1 MTSTTF
7 PSRAEDLTSEW
18 LTDILRA
25 SGVSDDVT
33 VSGVSVAPVSDPG
46 QTSQAVRI
54 ALEYEKAGPEAP
66 SSLIGKFPTEFE
78 QARTYAQS
86 AGAYLKEVQFFR
98 IIAPSAGNLVPRC
111 FAAEIDEESH
121 DFVLILEDL
130 ADLQV
135 GKTFDFDSYVGNS
148 SLMLERLAPFHARWW
163 NHPDL
168 ETFDWIPR
176 PGTAAYT
183 EYMRMGE
190 EWLSACL
197 PPVKQAFEKYMSD
210 DAWGVI
216 EKFLSSYGDLTE
228 YASKHP
234 RFPLTITHGDLHQKQ
249 CFFPTGRD
257 DRFAVIDWQ
266 GVGINVAAADVV
278 RALLFEPE
286 RRRAHENGMVARYH
300 SLLVK
305 NGVGDYSV
313 EELWEDIRLSSL
325 AVAELF
331 IAAIAQT
338 DTDLLTAKAAEKG
351 VDAYEVILTW
361 LGSALDDWGVGQAL
375 DRLLARARATGGA
388 GTA

>member
-1 MTSTTF
+1 
-7 PSRAEDLTSEW
+7 
-18 LTDILRA
+18 
-25 SGVSDDVT
+25 
-33 VSGVSVAPVSDPG
+33 
-46 QTSQAVRI
+46 
-54 ALEYEKAGPEAP
+54 
-66 SSLIGKFPTEFE
+66 
-78 QARTYAQS
+78 
-86 AGAYLKEVQFFR
+86 
-98 IIAPSAGNLVPRC
+98 
-111 FAAEIDEESH
+111 
-121 DFVLILEDL
+121 
-130 ADLQV
+130 
-135 GKTFDFDSYVGNS
+135 
-148 SLMLERLAPFHARWW
+148 
-163 NHPDL
+163 
-168 ETFDWIPR
+168 
-176 PGTAAYT
+176 
-183 EYMRMGE
+183 
-190 EWLSACL
+190 
-197 PPVKQAFEKYMSD
+197 MSD

-249 CFFPTGRD
+249 CFFPTDRD

-286 RRRAHENGMVARYH
+286 RRRAHENAMVARYH

-305 NGVGDYSV
+305 NGVGDYSI

-325 AVAELF
+325 AVAELY

-375 DRLLARARATGGA
+375 DRLLEKVRATAGA
-388 GTA
+388 DTP